1 MHHIHYCYF
10 SKLQALHFMKPP
22 AAYWEKS
29 YSRISIFIFRFTK
42 SQLQMLK
49 HWSHLLWDYLR
60 SVELGSSSF
69 MFKIMKQMIP
79 NLMKDLI
86 WPKLQQGSWYRMY
99 PLPFL
104 FVLLLITWF
113 YIPLNPTSVFND
125 FSKYRKYGLEDDT
138 IDFIGHALA
147 LHLDDNY
154 LDLPAK
160 DFVERVKVLILQ
172 NQFHMLLHNVKDSQL
187 LKLFP

>member
-1 MHHIHYCYF
+1 M
-10 SKLQALHFMKPP
+10 
-22 AAYWEKS
+22 
-29 YSRISIFIFRFTK
+29 
-42 SQLQMLK
+42 
-49 HWSHLLWDYLR
+49 
-60 SVELGSSSF
+60 
-69 MFKIMKQMIP
+69 
-79 NLMKDLI
+79 
-86 WPKLQQGSWYRMY
+86 
-99 PLPFL
+99 
-104 FVLLLITWF
+104 
-113 YIPLNPTSVFND
+113 
-125 FSKYRKYGLEDDT
+125 EDDT